1 MTSMMDDV
9 HVLFF
14 KNGHYRRLQNPA
26 TIQMGYFEDSVRS
39 RGSLPEGALA
49 DGFSGWFRQ
58 VLRHRLSKDANLAW

>member
-1 MTSMMDDV
+1 MTHNV
-9 HVLFF
+9 HDLFF
-14 KNGHYRRLQNPA
+14 RSGHYRRLQKPA

-58 VLRHRLSKDANLAW
+58 VSRYRLSGDADLAW